1 MCNKLDYELN
11 PYVGAIVGRVSNR
24 IRDAKFE
31 LNGKGYELEKNDG
44 NNNVHSGS
52 TCLSHVIK
60 KFNVAYTI

>member
-1 MCNKLDYELN
+1 M
-11 PYVGAIVGRVSNR
+11 GAIVGRVSNR

-44 NNNVHSGS
+44 NNIVHSGS

>member
-1 MCNKLDYELN
+1 
-11 PYVGAIVGRVSNR
+11 VGAIVGRVSNR

-44 NNNVHSGS
+44 NNIVHSGS